1 MKNKYVTIITFFIFY
16 VGYGQQTKLVDLE
29 KKKLEL
35 TIKVNSLKDS
45 IKTINDE
52 IESIK
57 SKEILNKISDS
68 TITGYV
74 RKDALIKNTP
84 KGYGRVI
91 FKFKERKKVKI
102 LDFSNGYI
110 GACNGEICGYI
121 SVFWFEKNK
130 QIEKFIEV
138 KKKEI
143 ESLRIFKIE
152 QELKAE
158 KEELAKQDR
167 KYIKKYGS
175 KVYNELKEGYIW
187 IGMTKKMAIISR
199 GYPKDINRTVGSW
212 GIHEQW
218 VYDGAYLYFENGYLK
233 SWQD

>member
-52 IESIK
+52 IERIK
-57 SKEILNKISDS
+57 SKEILLKISDS
-68 TITGYV
+68 TLVAFV
-74 RKDALIKNTP
+74 RKNAYIKKSP
-84 KGYGRVI
+84 KVLAEI
-91 FKFKERKKVKI
+91 IIKQKERKKAIV
-102 LDFSNGYI
+102 LDYSNGYI
-110 GACNGEICGYI
+110 GACIEETCGYI
-121 SVFWFEKNK
+121 SEVWFEKNK
-130 QIEKFIEV
+130 ALKTFINL
-138 KKKEI
+138 KKKEADN
-143 ESLRIFKIE
+143 LRILKIE

-158 KEELAKQDR
+158 KKELAKQEK
-167 KYIKKYGS
+167 KYLKKYGK
-175 KVYNELKEGYIW
+175 KVYAKLKEGYIW
-187 IGMTKKMAIISR
+187 IGMSQEMAIISK
-199 GYPKDINRTVGSW
+199 GYPKDNNRSVGSW

-218 VYDGAYLYFENGYLK
+218 VYDNEYLYFENGYLK